1 MRGDRTPNA
10 DVICASSKR
19 LARRHESFLIARLGP
34 TRANSLNSNFDFVAD
49 FRAELFDF
57 MRTGYDSV
65 DSSFNPQFGEAQD
78 LVVHFAVDS
87 DFAQRLF
94 RRACYNS
101 YAKEQHV
108 ICSS

>member
-1 MRGDRTPNA
+1 MSHLPRSLHSRLRSESQPLAEFLQNLRHSFARLRMRGDRTPNA

-65 DSSFNPQFGEAQD
+65 DS
-78 LVVHFAVDS
+78 
-87 DFAQRLF
+87 
-94 RRACYNS
+94 
-101 YAKEQHV
+101 
-108 ICSS
+108 